1 MWGAQMDLPA
11 VTHVTPDSGCHT
23 APSTCPE
30 RGGSHTAQTS
40 APEQPVPGGEGGAAP
55 QPPLLLTRVIPS
67 SSCTQLAAHG
77 RQHPPRSPRDQ
88 ALGGKGLGPTSVPG
102 PGLGLVRSG
111 PELPAGGRRLRTQPG
126 RWGHRLPV
134 LRLQGPPQTRS
145 SWSQQRGAALQSR
158 PQAGRVCSE

>member
-55 QPPLLLTRVIPS
+55 QPPLLLTRVIPVF
-67 SSCTQLAAHG
+67 LLYAV
-77 RQHPPRSPRDQ
+77 
-88 ALGGKGLGPTSVPG
+88 GGSWPSASAPIAQG
-102 PGLGLVRSG
+102 SG
-111 PELPAGGRRLRTQPG
+111 SGG
-126 RWGHRLPV
+126 
-134 LRLQGPPQTRS
+134 
-145 SWSQQRGAALQSR
+145 
-158 PQAGRVCSE
+158 